1 VKQHYGKK
9 LLLFWQ
15 AAAGLVI
22 IGLLVSACSFPGSSP
37 GSATTTIA
45 TKIITPTPTSTHP
58 RTVANQPPTTGELPG
73 GQPLPENAIKSL
85 TFNLAYN
92 DSAYEHDFVQ
102 IYTPGSPS
110 YHQFLTPDQIVQRY
124 ALSDSQ
130 LKVVQDWL
138 TQHGYTIISTD
149 SLRSGIK
156 VQATVASI
164 EHSLNIQ
171 LSSFSILGHQFFMQ
185 QGVPTLTG
193 QVASLV
199 QSVVGL
205 NNFAFPTFKP
215 PFSFTSSIS
224 ASGANCSKYGAKQT
238 LTRDKLAAA
247 YQINQLYKQGFQGR
261 GMTIGVAEF
270 GDSYDPKDIANYAA
284 CAGINP
290 PNIQNID
297 VNGHLPAGPGQGEAA
312 LDLELIAGLA
322 PQAQILDY
330 QASLNNTSFAQALVD
345 VFNRVATDHKVQVLS
360 VSYGAGEDT
369 FSTSE
374 QDAVNRSLRNLAAE
388 GVSVFVSSGDCGA
401 YSYRVPH
408 VAMVSFPASAPYA
421 IAVGGTH
428 LQLNNNNVRTSEDV
442 WSSNDGAPVCQNEWG
457 SGGGVSQN
465 SDFKRSSWQLG
476 PGTSNHY
483 DGASSLV
490 LTFNAQPVSA
500 PNGLRQVPDVAA
512 DAYPNISI
520 YYQGNW
526 YRVGGTSAAAPI
538 WAAGALLVDQGLQ
551 HQGKTSLG
559 GVPALYTLANHP
571 GNLHPYTDITSGNNL
586 FYPATRGWDYASGWG
601 SPNFNDILLLEAGQ

>member
-1 VKQHYGKK
+1 MKQLYGKK

-37 GSATTTIA
+37 NATTTIP
-45 TKIITPTPTSTHP
+45 TTVITPTATQTHP
-58 RTVANQPPTTGELPG
+58 RTVANQPTTTGRLPL
-73 GQPLPENAIKSL
+73 GQPLPENTIKSL

-92 DSAYEHDFVQ
+92 DTAYENDLAQ

-124 ALSDSQ
+124 APSNSQ

-149 SLRSGIK
+149 SLRSSIK

-171 LSSFSILGHQFFMQ
+171 LSSFSILGHEFFMQ

-205 NNFAFPTFKP
+205 NNFAFPAFKP
-215 PFSFTSSIS
+215 PFSFNSSIS
-224 ASGANCSKYGAKQT
+224 APGANCSKYAAKQA
-238 LTRDKLAAA
+238 LTRDRLAAA
-247 YQINQLYKQGFQGR
+247 YQINRLYNQGFRGQ

-270 GDSYDPKDIANYAA
+270 GDSYDPKDIASYAA
-284 CAGINP
+284 CAGIIP
-290 PNIQNID
+290 PSIQNID
-297 VNGHLPAGPGQGEAA
+297 VDGHLPAGPGQGEAT

-388 GVSVFVSSGDCGA
+388 GISVFVSSGDCGA

-428 LQLNNNNVRTSEDV
+428 LQLNNSNVRTGEDV
-442 WSSNDGAPVCQNEWG
+442 WSDNDGAPVCQNEWG

-465 SDFKRSSWQLG
+465 SDFKRPSWQVG
-476 PGTSNHY
+476 SGTTNHY
-483 DGASSLV
+483 DGARSLV
-490 LTFNAQPVSA
+490 LTFNAGPVSA

-512 DAYPNISI
+512 NAYPNIAI

-526 YRVGGTSAAAPI
+526 YRFGGTSAAAPI

-551 HQGKTSLG
+551 QQGKTSLG
-559 GVPALYTLANHP
+559 GVPTFYTLANHP

-586 FYPATRGWDYASGWG
+586 FYPATRGWDYATGWG
-601 SPNFNDILLLEAGQ
+601 SPNFNDILQLQAAQ